1 MFFMEKKR
9 ILYYL
14 SLFGFSYYN
23 ENLINDKSYDIKNI
37 KNCKLCNL
45 YKTKH
50 NFYENLVKKSKIF
63 ILSSSNL
70 DLQDVNNFN
79 DILKKSLN
87 LTLSNIFFTSLVKC
101 SNDYKNENIKI
112 CFNYFLNEFIESEA
126 NILILL
132 GENLKNLLYLDNFF
146 VGEKIFY
153 NFNNKKIKVLINYDF
168 YFIKKNPSYEKDF
181 INNLNK
187 LKDDI

>member
-37 KNCKLCNL
+37 KKCKLCNL

-181 INNLNK
+181 INNLEK

>member
-1 MFFMEKKR
+1 MEKKR